1 MGPLFPDWLQ
11 QQFEIIELDL
21 SSSAIIDKI
30 PDWFWQTFSLATNID
45 ISNSN
50 KLSGTLPAHFS
61 DMAFLVFNLSSNQ
74 LTGTIPQFPRNV
86 TELDVSNNSISGPLP
101 SIEAPQLMV
110 LLMFSNQIGGSIP
123 ESFCTLKSLHAL
135 DLSSNALE
143 GKFPHCFELE
153 SIGFLQ
159 LNNNSLSGYFPAFF
173 RTCTS
178 LGFLDLGR
186 NKFFGSLPDWIVE
199 LKSLQF
205 LRLSHNIFSGN
216 IPIEIT
222 NLNNFNTWIYRA
234 TTYLVLYLGICQ
246 T

>member
-1 MGPLFPDWLQ
+1 MGPLFPDWLR

-74 LTGTIPQFPRNV
+74 LTGTIPQFPRNI
-86 TELDVSNNSISGPLP
+86 TELDI
-101 SIEAPQLMV
+101 
-110 LLMFSNQIGGSIP
+110 SNQIGGSIP